1 MGQYAQQLI
10 RHLPLADPDDEYVA
24 WYLHARGLLRP
35 RRFFADVRARN
46 LTEKASRFPARI
58 FQPASYRLGV
68 PRVEW
73 LIDFDLF
80 VATNFLAPA
89 TNHPDRVVPIVHDL
103 AFRHFPESAPH
114 IDERWRRRFA
124 ATLAVAPAIVVPS
137 DATARDLLDAFA
149 VDEARVHV
157 VHHGVDAE
165 AFAPVSQAG
174 IDAVRRR
181 YGIPGAYVLFV
192 GGIEPRKNLEL
203 LVKAF
208 AQSDAQDLAL
218 VIAGGPVRWFPEAT
232 ERLDAV
238 IEQLPPSVKERIV
251 RTGYVNERDKLAL
264 LSGATVLAYPSLYE
278 GFGFPVLEAFAAGV
292 PVLTSNVS
300 SLPEVAGEA
309 AVLVDPA
316 DVHAIAKALSELV
329 GDEDLRAVLSAA
341 GVARASRFTW
351 EATARATAAVLRGAA
366 AVTADRAPER
376 GARVDCRRSRS
387 LPRGLA
393 MAPDTNVLVTGGA
406 GFIGSHLVDALL
418 DRPST
423 DGHGARPALHGRE
436 PSEPGDARR

>member
-1 MGQYAQQLI
+1 M
-10 RHLPLADPDDEYVA
+10 
-24 WYLHARGLLRP
+24 
-35 RRFFADVRARN
+35 RARN
-46 LTEKASRFPARI
+46 LTEKASRFPARV

-114 IDERWRRRFA
+114 IDERWRRRFG

-137 DATARDLLDAFA
+137 AATARDLLDAFA

-157 VHHGVDAE
+157 VHHGVEAD
-165 AFAPVSQAG
+165 AFAPVPQAG

-181 YGIPGAYVLFV
+181 HGIPGAYVLFV
-192 GGIEPRKNLEL
+192 GGIEPRKNLEH
-203 LVKAF
+203 LVMAF
-208 AQSDAQDLAL
+208 AESDAQDHTL

-232 ERLDAV
+232 ERLDAA
-238 IEQLPPSVKERIV
+238 IGSLPPSVKERIV
-251 RTGYVNERDKLAL
+251 RTGYVNDRDKLAL

-292 PVLTSNVS
+292 PVMTSNVS

-316 DVHAIAKALSELV
+316 DIHAIAKALSELV
-329 GDEDLRAVLSAA
+329 GDADLRAVLSAA

-351 EATARATAAVLRGAA
+351 EATARATAAVLRA
-366 AVTADRAPER
+366 AVAFSGTGP
-376 GARVDCRRSRS
+376 
-387 LPRGLA
+387 
-393 MAPDTNVLVTGGA
+393 APDQA
-406 GFIGSHLVDALL
+406 
-418 DRPST
+418 PQ
-423 DGHGARPALHGRE
+423 
-436 PSEPGDARR
+436 

>member
-1 MGQYAQQLI
+1 MRVAIDARPALDPRRTGVGQYTQQLI
-10 RHLPLADPDDEYVA
+10 RHLPFADLDDEYVA

-58 FQPASYRLGV
+58 FQPASDRLGI

-89 TNHPDRVVPIVHDL
+89 TSHADRVVPVVHDL
-103 AFRHFPESAPH
+103 AFQHFPESAPH

-124 ATLAVAPAIVVPS
+124 ATLAGSPAIIVPS
-137 DATARDLLDAFA
+137 TSAADDLRDAFPVA
-149 VDEARVHV
+149 DDRVHV

-165 AFAPVSQAG
+165 AFAPAPEVA

-181 YGIPGAYVLFV
+181 YGIPGPYVLFV
-192 GGIEPRKNLEL
+192 GGIEPRKNLEH
-203 LVKAF
+203 LVRAF
-208 AQSDAQDLAL
+208 AKSDARHLSL
-218 VIAGGPVRWFPEAT
+218 VLAGGPVRWFPKAT
-232 ERLDAV
+232 ERLDAT
-238 IEQLPPSVKERIV
+238 IELLPEGVRDRIV
-251 RTGYVNERDKLAL
+251 RTGYVSERDKVAL

-278 GFGFPVLEAFAAGV
+278 GFGFPVLEGFAAGV

-309 AVLVDPA
+309 AVLVDPT
-316 DVHAIAKALSELV
+316 DVDAIADALSEMV
-329 GDEDLRAVLSAA
+329 ADEDLRAVLSAA

-351 EATARATAAVLRGAA
+351 EATARATAAVLRDA
-366 AVTADRAPER
+366 AVLTTP
-376 GARVDCRRSRS
+376 GK
-387 LPRGLA
+387 
-393 MAPDTNVLVTGGA
+393 GA
-406 GFIGSHLVDALL
+406 GPG
-418 DRPST
+418 P
-423 DGHGARPALHGRE
+423 GQGAGQGAG
-436 PSEPGDARR
+436 

>member
-1 MGQYAQQLI
+1 MIDARPALDPRRTGVGQYTQQLI
-10 RHLPLADPDDEYVA
+10 RYLPITDPEDEFVA

-73 LIDFDLF
+73 LVDFDLF

-89 TNHPDRVVPIVHDL
+89 TDHRDRVVPVVHDL
-103 AFRHFPESAPH
+103 AFQHFPESAPH

-124 ATLAVAPAIVVPS
+124 ATLAEAPAIIVPS
-137 DATARDLLDAFA
+137 TSAAQDLRESFGVAGARI
-149 VDEARVHV
+149 HV

-165 AFAPVSQAG
+165 AFAPASDATV
-174 IDAVRRR
+174 DAVRRR
-181 YGIPGAYVLFV
+181 FGIPGPYVLFV
-192 GGIEPRKNLEL
+192 GGIEPRKNLEH
-203 LVKAF
+203 LVRAF
-208 AQSDAQDLAL
+208 AMSDSGHLSL
-218 VIAGGPVRWFPEAT
+218 VLAGGPVRWYPEAT

-238 IEQLPPSVKERIV
+238 IQLLPESVRARIV
-251 RTGYVNERDKLAL
+251 RTDYVSERDKLAL
-264 LSGATVLAYPSLYE
+264 LSGATVLAYPSIYE

-300 SLPEVAGEA
+300 SLVEVAGEA

-316 DVHAIAKALSELV
+316 DVDAIAAALSELV
-329 GDEDLRAVLSAA
+329 ADEDLRAVLSAA

-351 EATARATAAVLRGAA
+351 EATARATAAVLRNAA
-366 AVTADRAPER
+366 SVTSSEEGP
-376 GARVDCRRSRS
+376 G
-387 LPRGLA
+387 PR
-393 MAPDTNVLVTGGA
+393 P
-406 GFIGSHLVDALL
+406 
-418 DRPST
+418 R
-423 DGHGARPALHGRE
+423 
-436 PSEPGDARR
+436 

>member
-1 MGQYAQQLI
+1 MGQYTQQLI

-137 DATARDLLDAFA
+137 AATARDLLEAFA

-157 VHHGVDAE
+157 VHHGVEAE

-174 IDAVRRR
+174 IDTVRRR
-181 YGIPGAYVLFV
+181 HGIPGGYVLFV

-203 LVKAF
+203 LVRAF
-208 AQSDAQDLAL
+208 AESDAQDLAL

-238 IEQLPPSVKERIV
+238 DRAAPSER
-251 RTGYVNERDKLAL
+251 
-264 LSGATVLAYPSLYE
+264 E
-278 GFGFPVLEAFAAGV
+278 G
-292 PVLTSNVS
+292 
-300 SLPEVAGEA
+300 
-309 AVLVDPA
+309 
-316 DVHAIAKALSELV
+316 
-329 GDEDLRAVLSAA
+329 
-341 GVARASRFTW
+341 
-351 EATARATAAVLRGAA
+351 
-366 AVTADRAPER
+366 ADRAHRLRERSRQARAPLRCDGPRVSVALRGVRVPGARGVRRRRARPDVERVLAARGGRRGR
-376 GARVDCRRSRS
+376 GAGGSRGR
-387 LPRGLA
+387 PRDREGA
-393 MAPDTNVLVTGGA
+393 VGA
-406 GFIGSHLVDALL
+406 GRATRTCERSCPPRAWLE
-418 DRPST
+418 RPDSP
-423 DGHGARPALHGRE
+423 GRQRLARPP
-436 PSEPGDARR
+436 PSCARPPR

>member
-1 MGQYAQQLI
+1 MGQYTQQLI

-35 RRFFADVRARN
+35 RRFFTDVRARN

-58 FQPASYRLGV
+58 FQPASYRLGI

-89 TNHPDRVVPIVHDL
+89 TSHSDRVVPIVHDL
-103 AFRHFPESAPH
+103 AFQHFPESAPH

-124 ATLAVAPAIVVPS
+124 ATLAEAPAIVVPS
-137 DATARDLLDAFA
+137 ASAAADLRDAFP
-149 VDEARVHV
+149 VVGDRVHV

-165 AFAPVSQAG
+165 AFAPVPESAT
-174 IDAVRRR
+174 DAARRR
-181 YGIPGAYVLFV
+181 HGVAGPYVLFV
-192 GGIEPRKNLEL
+192 GGIEPRKNLEH
-203 LVKAF
+203 LVRAF
-208 AQSDAQDLAL
+208 AKSDARQLSL

-232 ERLDAV
+232 ERLDAT
-238 IEQLPPSVKERIV
+238 IELLPEGVRKRIV
-251 RTGYVNERDKLAL
+251 RTGYVSERDKLAL

-278 GFGFPVLEAFAAGV
+278 GFGFPVLEGFAAGV

-309 AVLVDPA
+309 AVLVDPS
-316 DVHAIAKALSELV
+316 DVDAIAAALSEMV
-329 GDEDLRAVLSAA
+329 ADEDLRAVLSAA

-351 EATARATAAVLRGAA
+351 EATARSTAVVLREAAVA
-366 AVTADRAPER
+366 TTSDQAP
-376 GARVDCRRSRS
+376 GQD
-387 LPRGLA
+387 
-393 MAPDTNVLVTGGA
+393 
-406 GFIGSHLVDALL
+406 
-418 DRPST
+418 
-423 DGHGARPALHGRE
+423 HGQDHGQDE
-436 PSEPGDARR
+436 G